1 MAPSEPTREQH
12 KRDLAVEALRA
23 SGRVRL
29 AARGY
34 SMLPSLWPGDVL
46 TIHAS
51 TLAQLVPA
59 DLVLYQ
65 REGSFFVHRVVRQTQ
80 IDGQVRLITRGDS
93 MPHRDQPVSAQEVL
107 GKVTAVERD
116 GQLLEKLPACTPL
129 ARAIGLALA
138 WGRFRGVILR
148 FRQHRRQADLDVVS
162 HSAVSLQSL
171 FKFALESFRNCAT
184 ESFTNRIRKG
194 ASSVAPPEPVKTRL

>member
-1 MAPSEPTREQH
+1 MAPSQLTREQH
-12 KRDLAVEALRA
+12 QRDLAVEVLRT

-46 TIHAS
+46 TIQAS

-59 DLVLYQ
+59 DLVLYW
-65 REGSFFVHRVVRQTQ
+65 RDGIFFVHRVVRHTQ
-80 IDGQVRLITRGDS
+80 DDGQVRLITRGDS
-93 MPHRDQPVSAQEVL
+93 MPHPDQPVSSQEVL

-116 GQLLEKLPACTPL
+116 GRLLEKLPACTPF

-138 WGRFRGVILR
+138 WSRFRGVILR
-148 FRQHRRQADLDVVS
+148 FRQHRRQAELEAVS
-162 HSAVSLQSL
+162 HGAVSL
-171 FKFALESFRNCAT
+171 
-184 ESFTNRIRKG
+184 
-194 ASSVAPPEPVKTRL
+194 